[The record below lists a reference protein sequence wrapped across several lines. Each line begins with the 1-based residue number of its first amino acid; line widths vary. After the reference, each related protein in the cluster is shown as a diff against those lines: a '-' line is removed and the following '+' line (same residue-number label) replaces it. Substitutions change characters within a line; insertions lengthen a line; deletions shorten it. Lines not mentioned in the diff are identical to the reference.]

1 MSTQVLS
8 RQVPINEFV
17 AGLRKFP
24 DSAFGH
30 ADEIFDFLKRTPV
43 SPETL
48 DPYLTWDRQHY
59 TRNLIDKTQL
69 YELIAICWEFEK
81 IISVHNHPDQTLWMC
96 LPTGR

>member
-30 ADEIFDFLKRTPV
+30 VDEIFDFLKRTPV

-48 DPYLTWDRQHY
+48 GPYLT
-59 TRNLIDKTQL
+59 
-69 YELIAICWEFEK
+69 
-81 IISVHNHPDQTLWMC
+81 
-96 LPTGR
+96 